1 MRLITMIIAIFLGL
15 TITYGQTKEI
25 CGKVFDKEDNSPI
38 AGVIVQVK
46 DSSDNSYQYTI
57 TNDKGEYCIRYNVS
71 VAELLRFQ
79 CMGYKSQEINIS
91 EIQSNNTIYMVSQP
105 TQLRD
110 VIIKAP
116 DIEQRSDTLS
126 YYMSKYATA
135 EDKKIADVLKRLPGI
150 KVEDNGQIKYNG
162 EPINKF
168 YIDGSDFMD
177 DRYGIATENIN
188 PADVASVE
196 VLENHQPM
204 QVLKGLEFSQQAGLN
219 IKLKEEARHRWIA
232 ILNGGV
238 GLSPLL
244 YDASAF
250 AMRIAGKWQNMES
263 IRVNNTGWNP
273 ASQSTQHIDND
284 IFGNGYVDKLW
295 DDYINIGIS
304 SSPIDESR
312 TRDNFSILAN
322 TSNSWHIGESKD
334 MKFNLTYEGDRLDYL
349 TGYETDYFDDD
360 IPSFI
365 ERNSMRTQAHRLNG
379 QWALQVNR
387 PTIFLKDNLYI
398 NADWNSARSN
408 VSGTMSLSQK
418 TETPSFSA
426 TNDLQLVKR
435 IDDNLLTVS
444 SRNRYSYKPHSL
456 FVSGTENAVQDITS
470 GDFRSVTEARYGW
483 IFGRWRVYTRGGV
496 DFNYH
501 DMTTTLSG
509 LEFPYAMQND
519 VNFSLLNTYLAPEA
533 SYESYKWKVRLSV
546 PTSYNL
552 HHIRDKK
559 TDGNTTNNY
568 VAATPS
574 LYVRHQINAKMEI
587 AAQLRYSLTPPKAS
601 TYISGLMMTDF
612 RNLCIDT
619 PITEYSDT
627 RSVTMTFKYRNPITS
642 LFFNLTGQYEWSSN
656 PYMTNQLF
664 MDNYIL
670 STISPTRNDDHSL
683 ILNGSISKGLMS
695 GRMTIGLDARY
706 IQMWDNAMRQN
717 SISPYMLQ
725 VLNIQPYLKG
735 HFTNWFSADYRL
747 SYSKNTMDIE
757 DATGSNYDALKQYL
771 TLTFVPAKKWQV
783 AIGGEHYYTKFSS
796 GSSANLILLDASVR
810 WNVSKKVD
818 INLTAANLL
827 NQREYRYA
835 SYGLLSETEYMYRLR
850 GRSIMASVQIRL

>member
-1 MRLITMIIAIFLGL
+1 MFLGL
-15 TITYGQTKEI
+15 TVSYGQTGEI
-25 CGKVFDKEDNSPI
+25 SGKVLDKEDNSPI
-38 AGVIVQVK
+38 SGVIVQVK
-46 DSSDNSYQYTI
+46 DTAGNTYQYSI
-57 TNDKGEYCIRYNVS
+57 TNDRGEYNIEYNIS

-79 CMGYKSQEINIS
+79 CMGYKPQEIHIA
-91 EIQSNNTIYMVSQP
+91 EAQTAQTIYLASQP

-110 VIIKAP
+110 VIVKAP
-116 DIEQRSDTLS
+116 DIEQRSDTLT

-177 DRYGIATENIN
+177 GRYGIATENIN

-250 AMRIAGKWQNMES
+250 AMRIAGKWQNMETV
-263 IRVNNTGWNP
+263 RVNNTGWNP
-273 ASQSTQHIDND
+273 ATQSTQHIYND
-284 IFGNGYVDKLW
+284 IFGNGYVDELW
-295 DDYINIGIS
+295 SDYINVGIS

-322 TSNSWHIGESKD
+322 TSNSWHIGEGKD
-334 MKFNLTYEGDRLDYL
+334 VKYNLTYEGDRLDYL
-349 TGYETDYFDDD
+349 TGYETNYFNDE

-365 ERNSMRTQAHRLNG
+365 ERNQMRTQAQRIG
-379 QWALQVNR
+379 SQWALQVNR
-387 PTIFLKDNLYI
+387 PTFFLKDNIYI
-398 NADWNSARSN
+398 DADWNKS
-408 VSGTMSLSQK
+408 VSDVGGTLSLSQK
-418 TETPSFSA
+418 SETPTFSA

-435 IDDNLLTVS
+435 IDDNLLSVS

-483 IFGRWRVYTRGGV
+483 IFGRWSVYARGGV

-509 LEFPYAMQND
+509 MEFPYAMQND

-533 SYESYKWKVRLSV
+533 SYESYKWKVILSV

-559 TDGNTTNNY
+559 AADNTTNNY
-568 VAATPS
+568 VAVTPS

-587 AAQLRYSLTPPKAS
+587 ATQLRYSLTPPKVS

-612 RNLCIDT
+612 RSLCMDT
-619 PITEYSDT
+619 PASEYSDT

-642 LFFNLTGQYEWSSN
+642 LFFYLTGQYEWSSN

-695 GRMTIGLDARY
+695 GRMTIGLDAGY

-717 SISPYMLQ
+717 SMSPYMLQ
-725 VLNIQPYLKG
+725 ALNIQPYLKG

-747 SYSKNTMDIE
+747 AYSKNTMDIE
-757 DATGSNYDALKQYL
+757 DATSSNYDALKQYL
-771 TLTFVPAKKWQV
+771 TLTFVPAKKWQI
-783 AIGGEHYYTKFSS
+783 AIGGKHYYTKFSS

-818 INLTAANLL
+818 ISLTAANLL

-850 GRSIMASVQIRL
+850 GRSVMAIIQVRL

>member
-1 MRLITMIIAIFLGL
+1 MFLSL
-15 TITYGQTKEI
+15 TVSYGQTVEI
-25 CGKVFDKEDNSPI
+25 SGKVLDEEDNSPI

-46 DSSDNSYQYTI
+46 DTAGNTYQYSI
-57 TNDKGEYCIRYNVS
+57 TNDRGEYNIKYNIS

-79 CMGYKSQEINIS
+79 CMGYKPQEIHIA
-91 EIQSNNTIYMVSQP
+91 EAQTAQTIYLASQP

-110 VIIKAP
+110 VIVKAP
-116 DIEQRSDTLS
+116 DIEQRSDTLT

-177 DRYGIATENIN
+177 GRYGIATENIN

-204 QVLKGLEFSQQAGLN
+204 QVLKGLEFSDQAGLN

-250 AMRIAGKWQNMES
+250 AMRIAGKWQNVETV
-263 IRVNNTGWNP
+263 RVNNTGWNP
-273 ASQSTQHIDND
+273 ASQSTQHIYND

-322 TSNSWHIGESKD
+322 TSNSWHIGEGKD
-334 MKFNLTYEGDRLDYL
+334 VKFNLTYEGDKLDYL
-349 TGYETDYFDDD
+349 TGYETNYFDDD

-365 ERNSMRTQAHRLNG
+365 ERNQMRTQAQCIGG
-379 QWALQVNR
+379 QWALLVNR
-387 PTIFLKDNLYI
+387 PTFFLKDNIYI
-398 NADWNSARSN
+398 DADWNKF
-408 VSGTMSLSQK
+408 VSDVGGTLLLSQK
-418 TETPSFSA
+418 SETPAFSA
-426 TNDLQLVKR
+426 TNDLQLIKR
-435 IDDNLLTVS
+435 IDDNLMTVS

-456 FVSGTENAVQDITS
+456 FVSGTENAVQNTTS

-483 IFGRWRVYTRGGV
+483 IFGRWRVYARGGV

-501 DMTTTLSG
+501 DMASSLSG
-509 LEFPYAMQND
+509 LELPYVMHND
-519 VNFSLLNTYLAPEA
+519 MSFSLLNTYLAPEV
-533 SYESYKWKVRLSV
+533 SYESYKWRVTLSV

-612 RNLCIDT
+612 RNLYMDT
-619 PITEYSDT
+619 PIMEYSDT

-670 STISPTRNDDHSL
+670 SSISPTRNDDHNL
-683 ILNGSISKGLMS
+683 ILNGGISKGLMS
-695 GRMTIGLDARY
+695 GRMTIGLDAGY
-706 IQMWDNAMRQN
+706 IQMWDKAMRQN
-717 SISPYMLQ
+717 SMSPYMLQ
-725 VLNIQPYLKG
+725 ALNIQPYLKG
-735 HFTNWFSADYRL
+735 HFTNWFSTDYRL
-747 SYSKNTMDIE
+747 AYSKSTMDIE
-757 DATGSNYDALKQYL
+757 DATSSNYDALKQYL
-771 TLTFVPAKKWQV
+771 TLTFVPAKKWQI

-796 GSSANLILLDASVR
+796 GSSANLILLDASVHY
-810 WNVSKKVD
+810 NVSKKVD

-850 GRSIMASVQIRL
+850 GRSIMASIQVRL

>member
-1 MRLITMIIAIFLGL
+1 MFLGL
-15 TITYGQTKEI
+15 TVSYGQTGEI
-25 CGKVFDKEDNSPI
+25 SGKVLDKEDNSPI
-38 AGVIVQVK
+38 SGVIVQVK
-46 DSSDNSYQYTI
+46 DTAGNTYQYSI
-57 TNDKGEYCIRYNVS
+57 TNDRGEYNIKYNIS

-79 CMGYKSQEINIS
+79 CMGYKAQEIHIA
-91 EIQSNNTIYMVSQP
+91 EAQTTQTIYLVSQP

-110 VIIKAP
+110 VIVKAP
-116 DIEQRSDTLS
+116 DIEQRSDTLT

-177 DRYGIATENIN
+177 GRYGIATENIN

-250 AMRIAGKWQNMES
+250 AMRIAGKWQNMETV
-263 IRVNNTGWNP
+263 RVNNTGWNP
-273 ASQSTQHIDND
+273 ATQSTQHIYND
-284 IFGNGYVDKLW
+284 IFGNGYVDELW
-295 DDYINIGIS
+295 SDYINVGIS

-322 TSNSWHIGESKD
+322 TSNSWHIGEGKD
-334 MKFNLTYEGDRLDYL
+334 VKYNLTYEGDRLDYL
-349 TGYETDYFDDD
+349 TGYETNYFNDE

-365 ERNSMRTQAHRLNG
+365 ERNQMRTQAQRIG
-379 QWALQVNR
+379 SQWALQVNR
-387 PTIFLKDNLYI
+387 PTFFLKDNIYI
-398 NADWNSARSN
+398 DADWNKS
-408 VSGTMSLSQK
+408 VSDVGGTLSLSQK
-418 TETPSFSA
+418 SETPTFSA

-435 IDDNLLTVS
+435 IDDNLLSVS

-483 IFGRWRVYTRGGV
+483 IFGRWRVYARGGV

-501 DMTTTLSG
+501 DLMSSLTG
-509 LEFPYAMQND
+509 LELPYMMQND
-519 VNFSLLNTYLAPEA
+519 VNFSLLNTYLAPEV

-612 RNLCIDT
+612 RNLCMDT
-619 PITEYSDT
+619 PASEYSDT

-642 LFFNLTGQYEWSSN
+642 LFFNLTGQYEWSNN

-695 GRMTIGLDARY
+695 GRMTIGLDAGY

-717 SISPYMLQ
+717 SMSPYMLQ
-725 VLNIQPYLKG
+725 AFNIQPYLKG

-747 SYSKNTMDIE
+747 AYSKNTMDIE
-757 DATGSNYDALKQYL
+757 DATSSNYDALKQYL
-771 TLTFVPAKKWQV
+771 TLIFVPAKKWQI

-796 GSSANLILLDASVR
+796 GSSANLILLDASLS

-818 INLTAANLL
+818 ISLTAANLL

-850 GRSIMASVQIRL
+850 GRSIMASIQVRL

>member
-509 LEFPYAMQND
+509 MEFPYAMQND

-656 PYMTNQLF
+656 PYMFNQLF

-757 DATGSNYDALKQYL
+757 EATGSNYDALKQYL

-818 INLTAANLL
+818 ISLTAANLL

>member
-1 MRLITMIIAIFLGL
+1 MFLGL
-15 TITYGQTKEI
+15 TVSYGQTGEI
-25 CGKVFDKEDNSPI
+25 SGKVLDKEDNSPI
-38 AGVIVQVK
+38 SGVIVQVK
-46 DSSDNSYQYTI
+46 DTAGNTYQYSI
-57 TNDKGEYCIRYNVS
+57 TNDRGEYNIKYNIS
-71 VAELLRFQ
+71 VAVLLRFQ
-79 CMGYKSQEINIS
+79 CMGYKPQEIHIA
-91 EIQSNNTIYMVSQP
+91 EAQTTQTIYLVSQP

-110 VIIKAP
+110 VIVKAP
-116 DIEQRSDTLS
+116 DIEQRSDTLT

-177 DRYGIATENIN
+177 GRYGIATENIN

-250 AMRIAGKWQNMES
+250 AMRIAGKWQSMETV
-263 IRVNNTGWNP
+263 RVNNTGWNP
-273 ASQSTQHIDND
+273 ALQSTQHIIDNR
-284 IFGNGYVDKLW
+284 IFGNGYVDMLW
-295 DDYINIGIS
+295 DDYIDAGIQ

-312 TRDNFSILAN
+312 TRDNLSLLAN
-322 TSNSWHIGESKD
+322 TSNSWHIGEGKD
-334 MKFNLTYEGDRLDYL
+334 VKFNLTYEGDRLDYL
-349 TGYETDYFDDD
+349 TGYETNYFNDD

-365 ERNSMRTQAHRLNG
+365 ERNQMRTQAHRIGG

-387 PTIFLKDNLYI
+387 PTFFLKDNLYI
-398 NADWNSARSN
+398 DADWSN
-408 VSGTMSLSQK
+408 AVSDIGGTLSLSQK
-418 TETPSFSA
+418 SKTPSFSA

-435 IDDNLLTVS
+435 IDDNLLTIS
-444 SRNRYSYKPHSL
+444 SRNRYAYKPHTL
-456 FVSGTENAVQDITS
+456 LVTENDEIAENITS

-483 IFGRWRVYTRGGV
+483 IFGRWNIYARGGV
-496 DFNYH
+496 DFNQHNMESNLY
-501 DMTTTLSG
+501 G
-509 LEFPYAMQND
+509 LQLPYTMQND

-533 SYESYKWKVRLSV
+533 SYESYKWKVILSV

-559 TDGNTTNNY
+559 VADNTTNNY
-568 VAATPS
+568 VAVTPS

-587 AAQLRYSLTPPKAS
+587 SAQLRYSLTPPSAEMFVPGV
-601 TYISGLMMTDF
+601 IMTDF
-612 RNLCIDT
+612 RNLYLSE
-619 PITEYSDT
+619 PVTEYENT
-627 RSVTMTFKYRNPITS
+627 HSVIMNFKYRNPITS
-642 LFFNLTGQYEWSSN
+642 LFFNVTGMYEWN
-656 PYMTNQLF
+656 TYPYMLNQLF
-664 MDNYIL
+664 MDNYIVGSYNPMKYDGNNL
-670 STISPTRNDDHSL
+670 SV
-683 ILNGSISKGLMS
+683 NGSISKGLMS
-695 GRMTIGLDARY
+695 GRVTVGLDATFARVETST
-706 IQMWDNAMRQN
+706 MRQGV
-717 SISPYMLQ
+717 ISPYAVSLFS
-725 VLNIQPYLKG
+725 VQPNFKGYL
-735 HFTNWFSADYRL
+735 TSWFSTDYRL
-747 SYSKNTMDIE
+747 VYSRNTMDIE
-757 DATGSNYDALKQYL
+757 SAEASNYDALKQYL
-771 TLTFVPAKKWQV
+771 TLTFVPSKSWQV

-810 WNVSKKVD
+810 WNISKKVD
-818 INLTAANLL
+818 ISLTAANLL

-850 GRSIMASVQIRL
+850 GRSVMASIQVRL

>member
-1 MRLITMIIAIFLGL
+1 MFLGL
-15 TITYGQTKEI
+15 TVSYGQTGEI
-25 CGKVFDKEDNSPI
+25 SGKVLDKEDNSPI
-38 AGVIVQVK
+38 SGVIVQVK
-46 DSSDNSYQYTI
+46 DTAGNTYQYSI
-57 TNDKGEYCIRYNVS
+57 TNDRGEYNIKYNIS

-79 CMGYKSQEINIS
+79 CMGYKPQEIHIA
-91 EIQSNNTIYMVSQP
+91 EAQTTQTIYLVSQP

-110 VIIKAP
+110 VIVKAP
-116 DIEQRSDTLS
+116 DIEQRSDTLT

-177 DRYGIATENIN
+177 GRYGIATENIN

-219 IKLKEEARHRWIA
+219 IKLKEEARHRWIS

-250 AMRIAGKWQNMES
+250 AMRIAGKWQNMETV
-263 IRVNNTGWNP
+263 RVNNTGWNP
-273 ASQSTQHIDND
+273 ATQSTQHIYND
-284 IFGNGYVDKLW
+284 IFGNGYVDELW
-295 DDYINIGIS
+295 SDYINVGIS

-322 TSNSWHIGESKD
+322 TSNSWHIGEGKD
-334 MKFNLTYEGDRLDYL
+334 VKYNLTYEGDRLDYL
-349 TGYETDYFDDD
+349 TGYETNYFNDE

-365 ERNSMRTQAHRLNG
+365 ERNQMRTQAQRIG
-379 QWALQVNR
+379 SQWALQVNR
-387 PTIFLKDNLYI
+387 PTFFLKDNIYI
-398 NADWNSARSN
+398 DADWNKS
-408 VSGTMSLSQK
+408 VSDVGGTLSLSQK
-418 TETPSFSA
+418 SETPTFSA

-456 FVSGTENAVQDITS
+456 FVAGTENAVQDITS

-483 IFGRWRVYTRGGV
+483 IFGRWRVYARGGV

-559 TDGNTTNNY
+559 AADNTTNNY
-568 VAATPS
+568 VAVTPS
-574 LYVRHQINAKMEI
+574 FYVRHQINAKMEI
-587 AAQLRYSLTPPKAS
+587 TAQLRYSLTPPKAS

-612 RNLCIDT
+612 RNLCMDT

-656 PYMTNQLF
+656 PYMINQLF

-695 GRMTIGLDARY
+695 GRMTIGLDAGY
-706 IQMWDNAMRQN
+706 IQMWNNAMRQN

-818 INLTAANLL
+818 ISLTAANLL

-850 GRSIMASVQIRL
+850 GRSIMASIQVRL

>member
-1 MRLITMIIAIFLGL
+1 MRLITMIIAILLGL

-273 ASQSTQHIDND
+273 ATQSTQHIYND
-284 IFGNGYVDKLW
+284 IFGNGYVDELW
-295 DDYINIGIS
+295 SNYINVGIS

-322 TSNSWHIGESKD
+322 TSNSWHIGEGKD
-334 MKFNLTYEGDRLDYL
+334 VKYNLTYEGDRLDYL
-349 TGYETDYFDDD
+349 TGYETNYFDDD

-365 ERNSMRTQAHRLNG
+365 ERNQMRTQAQRIDG

-387 PTIFLKDNLYI
+387 PTLFLKDNLYI
-398 NADWNSARSN
+398 DADWNKS
-408 VSGTMSLSQK
+408 VSDMGGTLSLSQK
-418 TETPSFSA
+418 SETPAFSA

-435 IDDNLLTVS
+435 IDNNLLTVS
-444 SRNRYSYKPHSL
+444 SRNRYSYKPHAL
-456 FVSGTENAVQDITS
+456 FVSGPENAVQEITS

-483 IFGRWRVYTRGGV
+483 IFGRWRVYARGGV

-501 DMTTTLSG
+501 YMASTLSG

-519 VNFSLLNTYLAPEA
+519 VNFSLLNTYLAPEV

-559 TDGNTTNNY
+559 AADNTTNNY

-612 RNLCIDT
+612 RNLCMDT
-619 PITEYSDT
+619 PASEYSDT

-642 LFFNLTGQYEWSSN
+642 LFFNLTGQYKWSSN
-656 PYMTNQLF
+656 PYMTNLLF
-664 MDNYIL
+664 LGDYIL
-670 STISPTRNDDHSL
+670 STISPIRNDDHSL

-695 GRMTIGLDARY
+695 GRMTIGLDAGY

-757 DATGSNYDALKQYL
+757 DATSSNYDALKQYL

-783 AIGGEHYYTKFSS
+783 AIGGEHYYAKFSS
-796 GSSANLILLDASVR
+796 GSSVNLILLDASVR

-818 INLTAANLL
+818 ISLTAANLL

-850 GRSIMASVQIRL
+850 GRSIMASIQVRL

>member
-1 MRLITMIIAIFLGL
+1 MRLITIITAMLLGL
-15 TITYGQTKEI
+15 TVTYGQTKEVS
-25 CGKVFDKEDNSPI
+25 GKVFDKEDNSPI

-46 DSSDNSYQYTI
+46 DSADNSYQYTI
-57 TNDKGEYCIRYNVS
+57 TNDKGEYSIRYNVS
-71 VAELLRFQ
+71 VAELLQFQ
-79 CMGYKSQEINIS
+79 CMGYKPQEISIS
-91 EIQSNNTIYMVSQP
+91 EFQPSQTIYMVSQP

-177 DRYGIATENIN
+177 GRYGIATENIN

-232 ILNGGV
+232 ILNGGI

-250 AMRIAGKWQNMES
+250 AMRIAGKWQNIES
-263 IRVNNTGWNP
+263 VRVNNTGWNP
-273 ASQSTQHIDND
+273 ASQSQLQIGND
-284 IFGNGYVDKLW
+284 IFGNGYTDEPW
-295 DDYINIGIS
+295 SDYINVGIS

-322 TSNSWHIGESKD
+322 TSNSWHIGDGKD

-349 TGYETDYFDDD
+349 TGYETNYFDEE

-387 PTIFLKDNLYI
+387 SDIFLKDNLYVD
-398 NADWNSARSN
+398 ADWNNAISD
-408 VSGTMSLSQK
+408 VSGTLTLLQK
-418 TETPSFSA
+418 AETPSFSA

-435 IDDNLLTVS
+435 IDDNLLTIS
-444 SRNRYSYKPHSL
+444 SRNRYAYKPHSL
-456 FVSGTENAVQDITS
+456 LFSGTEEATQDITS

-483 IFGRWRVYTRGGV
+483 ILGRWRVYARGGV

-501 DMTTTLSG
+501 DMTSTLSG
-509 LEFPYAMQND
+509 WELPYAMQNNM
-519 VNFSLLNTYLAPEA
+519 NFSLLNTYLAPEV

-546 PTSYNL
+546 PTSYNM
-552 HHIRDKK
+552 HHIKDAIAHNNR
-559 TDGNTTNNY
+559 TNNY
-568 VAATPS
+568 MAVTPS

-587 AAQLRYSLTPPKAS
+587 SAQMHYSLTPPSAEMFVPGV
-601 TYISGLMMTDF
+601 IMTDF
-612 RNLCIDT
+612 RNLHLSE
-619 PITEYSDT
+619 PVTEYENT
-627 RSVTMTFKYRNPITS
+627 RSVIMNFKYRNPITS
-642 LFFNLTGQYEWSSN
+642 LFFNVTGMYEWN
-656 PYMTNQLF
+656 THPYILNQLF
-664 MDNYIL
+664 IDNYIVGSYCPMKYDGNNL
-670 STISPTRNDDHSL
+670 SV
-683 ILNGSISKGLMS
+683 NGSISKGLMS
-695 GRMTIGLDARY
+695 GRLTVGLDATFARVETST
-706 IQMWDNAMRQN
+706 MRQGV
-717 SISPYMLQ
+717 ISPYAVSLFS
-725 VLNIQPYLKG
+725 IQPNFKGYL
-735 HFTNWFSADYRL
+735 TSWFSTDYRL
-747 SYSKNTMDIE
+747 VYSRNMMNIE
-757 DATGSNYDALKQYL
+757 STEASNYDALKQYL
-771 TLTFVPAKKWQV
+771 TLTFVPSKEWQI

-818 INLTAANLL
+818 ISLTAANLL
-827 NQREYRYA
+827 NQQEYRYA
-835 SYGLLSETEYMYRLR
+835 SYGLLNETEYMYRLR
-850 GRSIMASVQIRL
+850 GRSIMASITVRL

>member
-1 MRLITMIIAIFLGL
+1 MFLGL
-15 TITYGQTKEI
+15 TVSYGQTGEI
-25 CGKVFDKEDNSPI
+25 SGKVLDKEDNSPI
-38 AGVIVQVK
+38 SGVIVQVK
-46 DSSDNSYQYTI
+46 DTAGNTYQYSI
-57 TNDKGEYCIRYNVS
+57 TNDRGEYNIKYNIS

-79 CMGYKSQEINIS
+79 CMGYKPQEIHIA
-91 EIQSNNTIYMVSQP
+91 EAQTTQTIYLVSQP

-110 VIIKAP
+110 VIVKAP
-116 DIEQRSDTLS
+116 DIEQRSDTLT

-177 DRYGIATENIN
+177 GRYGIATENIN

-250 AMRIAGKWQNMES
+250 AMRIAGKWQNMETV
-263 IRVNNTGWNP
+263 RVNNTGWNP
-273 ASQSTQHIDND
+273 ATQSTQHIYND
-284 IFGNGYVDKLW
+284 IFGNGYVDELW
-295 DDYINIGIS
+295 SDYINVGIS

-322 TSNSWHIGESKD
+322 TSNSWHIGEGKD
-334 MKFNLTYEGDRLDYL
+334 VKYNLTYEGDRLDYL
-349 TGYETDYFDDD
+349 TGYETNYFNDE

-365 ERNSMRTQAHRLNG
+365 ERNQMRTQAQRIG
-379 QWALQVNR
+379 SQWVLQVNR
-387 PTIFLKDNLYI
+387 PTFFLKDNIYI
-398 NADWNSARSN
+398 DADWNKS
-408 VSGTMSLSQK
+408 VSDVGGTLSLSQK
-418 TETPSFSA
+418 SETPTFSA

-456 FVSGTENAVQDITS
+456 FVAGTENAVQDITS

-483 IFGRWRVYTRGGV
+483 IFGRWRVYARGGV

-501 DMTTTLSG
+501 DMTTALSG

-559 TDGNTTNNY
+559 AADNTTNNY
-568 VAATPS
+568 VAVTPS
-574 LYVRHQINAKMEI
+574 FYVRHQINAKMEI
-587 AAQLRYSLTPPKAS
+587 TAQLRYSLTPPKAS

-612 RNLCIDT
+612 RNLCMDT

-656 PYMTNQLF
+656 PYMINQLF

-695 GRMTIGLDARY
+695 GRMTIGLDAGY
-706 IQMWDNAMRQN
+706 IQMWNNAMRQN

-783 AIGGEHYYTKFSS
+783 AIGGENYYTKFSS

-818 INLTAANLL
+818 ISLTAANLL

-850 GRSIMASVQIRL
+850 GRSIMASIQVRL